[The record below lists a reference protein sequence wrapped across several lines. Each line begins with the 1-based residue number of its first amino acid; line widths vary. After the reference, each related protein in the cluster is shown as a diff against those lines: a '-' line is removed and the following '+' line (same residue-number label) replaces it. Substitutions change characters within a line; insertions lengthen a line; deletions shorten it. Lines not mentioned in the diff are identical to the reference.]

1 MSVRHFL
8 VPTDP
13 IDPFCHFSLKQ
24 SLYQSKKKSTQYF
37 PKVPGPFQFQTLLQP
52 FLQSG
57 ITVPLSCL
65 QGKILIPPKHCC
77 NLISYVKAFPKALSF
92 FPFLSICIC
101 CIYLGALVLYIHVNE
116 YNVLFLYWSF
126 FSLYNAFLCLFLEP
140 FWKVYFVWVLLPPLS
155 YFYLHKISFSISLC
169 LHAFSPDISLF

>member
-92 FPFLSICIC
+92 FPFLLPILLSKVNYFPACASICLFIILFFMTCSCFLSIC
-101 CIYLGALVLYIHVNE
+101 
-116 YNVLFLYWSF
+116 
-126 FSLYNAFLCLFLEP
+126 
-140 FWKVYFVWVLLPPLS
+140 
-155 YFYLHKISFSISLC
+155 
-169 LHAFSPDISLF
+169 